1 MSPAPRTEI
10 TLELA
15 TEFARTLRI
24 DSLRATAAANAGHP
38 TSAASAAEL
47 MAVLGARHFR
57 FDAREPSHPDNDR
70 FILSKGHASALQYAW
85 LKAFGAIDDAEL
97 LTYGQVGSR
106 LEGHPRPLLPWVD
119 VATGSLGQGI
129 ACGVGIA
136 LSLKQLEHT
145 SSRVFVLCGDSEMAE
160 GSVWEA
166 FEHADH
172 YGLDNLVVMV
182 DVNSLGQRGTTM
194 VGHDTA
200 VLARRAEAFGWT
212 AFEVDGHDVAQIDDA
227 FGRAGVSGRPTVIL
241 AKTIKGKGLVDVE
254 GREGWHGRPHPDPL
268 AALAA
273 LGQPTAQLFPSTELG
288 PAPSVAPTRQ
298 AVDLPAYE
306 VGDLVATRLAY
317 GQALVAIGDA
327 RQQVVVLDAETNNST
342 YAELFA
348 AAHPDRYFEMFI
360 AEQQMVGTAVGL
372 AARGWTVYTSTFAS
386 FTTRAFDF
394 VRMAAIGGM
403 ALRMCGSHAGLSVG
417 ESGASGMG
425 LEDIACFRAIPGSH
439 VFQPADATAAASL
452 TLLAADLA
460 GFTYLR
466 TTRAP
471 VPVLYPRGTP
481 FVVGGSH
488 LLRSSAS
495 DRVTVVASGS
505 SVPAALAAAARL
517 ATDGLAVRVI
527 DAYSVKPVDASA
539 LLSAAEQ
546 TDLIVTVE
554 DHYPEGGLGSVVAEV
569 LAEAGSSTRLVRLA
583 VRSVPGCGPTAAL
596 AAIAGIDADGIV
608 GAVVDALAP

>member
-1 MSPAPRTEI
+1 MSPEPSADT

-15 TEFARTLRI
+15 TDFARILRV

-57 FDAREPSHPDNDR
+57 FDPRYPSHPGNDR

-97 LTYGQVGSR
+97 LTYGKVGSR

-212 AFEVDGHDVAQIDDA
+212 AFEVDGHDVAQIDAA
-227 FGRAGVSGRPTVIL
+227 FGHAGVSGRPTAIL
-241 AKTIKGKGLVDVE
+241 AKTIKGKDLVDVE
-254 GREGWHGRPHPDPL
+254 GLEGWHGRPHPDPL

-273 LGQPTAQLFPSTELG
+273 LGETTTQRFPSTELG
-288 PAPSVAPTRQ
+288 PVPS
-298 AVDLPAYE
+298 AVPAGRPVELPAYE

-317 GQALVAIGDA
+317 GQALAAIGDA
-327 RQQVVVLDAETNNST
+327 RQEVVVLDAETNNST

-348 AAHPDRYFEMFI
+348 GAHPERYFEMFI
-360 AEQQMVGTAVGL
+360 AEQQMVGAAVGL
-372 AARGWTVYTSTFAS
+372 AVRGWTVYTSTFAS

-394 VRMAAIGGM
+394 VRMAAIGGV

-452 TLLAADLA
+452 TLLAADLG

-471 VPVLYPRGTP
+471 VPVLYPPGTT
-481 FVVGGSH
+481 FLVGGSH
-488 LLRSSAS
+488 LLRSSAA
-495 DRVTVVASGS
+495 DRITVVASGS
-505 SVPAALAAAARL
+505 SVPAAIAAAAQL
-517 ATDGLAVRVI
+517 ATDGVAVRVI
-527 DAYSVKPVDASA
+527 DAYSVKPIDASA
-539 LLSAAEQ
+539 VLSAAEQ
-546 TDLIVTVE
+546 TGVIVTVE
-554 DHYPEGGLGSVVAEV
+554 DHYPEGGLGSAVAEV

-583 VRSVPGCGPTAAL
+583 VPSVPGCGPTAAL
-596 AAIAGIDADGIV
+596 AAIAGIDADGIFRAIV
-608 GAVVDALAP
+608 AALAA